1 MPARSKIPV
10 NKILLEQQ
18 PLNPKLRLTFQC
30 MNHYKLLNV
39 RNVEVIAQPKELV
52 KIVKSVEI

>member
-30 MNHYKLLNV
+30 MNHLKLKHV
-39 RNVEVIAQPKELV
+39 RNAENL
-52 KIVKSVEI
+52 